1 MSWIGKG
8 VKGSVILIRPVLVGC
23 CLQSAFCC
31 SLQAQQESK
40 AHTEHTQYTHTEHT
54 HTHTHMMTAKR
65 QSVTYIC
72 ASAASK
78 TACNLLVPSQKQCK
92 LHHEEWVVSA
102 NGTGGVERGAEGGKM
117 GAAGRWLRRLAYSC
131 AISRLT
137 KHIIFAHFYG
147 NEWIVECFA

>member
-1 MSWIGKG
+1 MSRIGKG

-40 AHTEHTQYTHTEHT
+40 AHTEHTHTQNSHS
-54 HTHTHMMTAKR
+54 THTHMMTAKR

-92 LHHEEWVVSA
+92 LQHEEWVVSA
-102 NGTGGVERGAEGGKM
+102 NGTGGVEWGAGRGKM
-117 GAAGRWLRRLAYSC
+117 GGQREGGFVAW
-131 AISRLT
+131 
-137 KHIIFAHFYG
+137 HIRAQFR
-147 NEWIVECFA
+147 V